1 MSRVPSLN
9 WLRVFEVAARTE
21 SFARAAEELN
31 LSAAAVS
38 QQIRALEDRLGAQL
52 FERGAHSVTLTD
64 PGRSYLPTVQQSLG
78 LLEEATTG
86 IFGSGAEQPVFVR
99 SVLLFAHGILAGGL
113 NRFHAGHPR
122 VRLTLN
128 TGNAASDFDAGY
140 SDLQIVFG
148 TPGQFGRDYDPLLGE
163 TLQPVATPAL
173 AAQIA
178 SPGDLG
184 AAPLIEVATHRSG
197 WRHVMH
203 ELGQP
208 LAPLKLIH
216 ADSTVMAAAMAA
228 QGAGVMLARAPA
240 SDLVVRQSGLV
251 PCGGD
256 IAVPGTDRYF
266 LVCADRNAMRPAAR
280 AFRSW
285 LLDYMKEIGGA
296 RPAG

>member
-1 MSRVPSLN
+1 MS
-9 WLRVFEVAARTE
+9 
-21 SFARAAEELN
+21 
-31 LSAAAVS
+31 
-38 QQIRALEDRLGAQL
+38 
-52 FERGAHSVTLTD
+52 
-64 PGRSYLPTVQQSLG
+64 
-78 LLEEATTG
+78 
-86 IFGSGAEQPVFVR
+86 
-99 SVLLFAHGILAGGL
+99 GGL
-113 NRFHAGHPR
+113 RSGDLWAASVSLVLSTGNSAEDFANRF
-122 VRLTLN
+122 T
-128 TGNAASDFDAGY
+128 
-140 SDLQIVFG
+140 DLQIVFG

-285 LLDYMKEIGGA
+285 LLDYMKEIGGT